1 MSNNAANSI
10 DAKSKKL
17 MELLFKKKYQVKY
30 FQREYKWQKNNI
42 EDLIVDLE
50 RSFMSNYSVEN
61 TRDSVPDY
69 DCYYMGPVVLYR
81 EKTTFVIVDGQQRL
95 TSFTLLLIYLI
106 HLQNEVFK
114 LNPKKI
120 QNLQEYVFSQPF
132 ESETLNLE
140 IPEREPI
147 LKALFEGADVLES
160 YIENES
166 SQNIFDR
173 YNDIADL
180 FPITLKHEARL
191 PLFINWLT
199 EKLIFIEIL
208 AQTSDS
214 AYTIFESM
222 NDRGLRLTQTEL
234 LKSYLLSNVK
244 DDAKIKELDYQWKKK
259 IAIFKTFS
267 NDEDE
272 LFFKAWLRAK
282 YAVSIRPPEKG
293 ATNQDFEKIGTR
305 FSNWVQD
312 IYSKKIL
319 GLDTNNPETFFFFV
333 HSDFHFFSDLYLKIS
348 DYELSENS
356 SEHKFKLISYKG
368 ISASLS
374 YPFILSPITKIDD
387 EETIDEKT
395 NLCVSF
401 LDSFAI
407 YRVLLNQ
414 AITQSSVDYFINR
427 MIRDIRNNNTDE
439 LKEKFKKE
447 IDEYKNKFLHEVD
460 YIKFDT
466 VNSKYIL
473 SRLYKSKHNEIPFEN
488 IYLQRRRDS
497 FALYQFLTFNDVEI
511 EVHKIPQGL
520 KDIFIEGL
528 CSYVIVPKQIIH
540 ELGLMNIAK
549 RIQYLIRNKYLFE
562 FDDINDFDPENL
574 RDFFMKRNKKMK
586 EQIINYWKI

>member
-10 DAKSKKL
+10 DAKSKTL

-50 RSFMSNYSVEN
+50 RSFMANYSVEH
-61 TRDSVPDY
+61 TRDNVPDY

-114 LNPKKI
+114 GNPKKV
-120 QNLQEYVFSQPF
+120 QNLDEYIFSQPF

-147 LKALFEGADVLES
+147 LKCLFEGKEVKDS
-160 YIENES
+160 YISNES
-166 SQNIFDR
+166 SQNIYDR
-173 YNDIADL
+173 FIDIADL
-180 FPITLKHEARL
+180 FPITLKHEMVL

-199 EKLIFIEIL
+199 AKLIFIEIL

-222 NDRGLRLTQTEL
+222 NDRGLKLTQTEL

-244 DDAKIKELDYQWKKK
+244 DEVKIKELDSAWKRK
-259 IAIFKTFS
+259 IALFKTYS

-305 FSNWVQD
+305 FSNWAQD
-312 IYSKKIL
+312 SAKRLL
-319 GLDTNNPETFFFFV
+319 GLDINKPETFFFFV
-333 HSDFHFFSDLYLKIS
+333 HSDFHFYSDLYIKIS
-348 DYELSENS
+348 ELEVSEEQP
-356 SEHKFKLISYKG
+356 EHNFKLISYKG

-374 YPFILSPITKIDD
+374 YPFILSPITIIDD
-387 EETIDEKT
+387 PETIDEKT

-401 LDSFAI
+401 LDSFAV
-407 YRVLLNQ
+407 YRLLLNL
-414 AITQSSVDYFINR
+414 AITQSSIDYAINR
-427 MIRDIRNNNTDE
+427 LIKDIRDCTPNE
-439 LKEKFKKE
+439 LKTLFKGE
-447 IDEYKNKFLHEVD
+447 IENYKSKFLHDVD
-460 YIKFDT
+460 YVKFDAS
-466 VNSKYIL
+466 NSKYIL
-473 SRLYKSKHNEIPFEN
+473 SRLFKNRNKEIPFEN
-488 IYLQRRRDS
+488 IYFQRRKDS
-497 FALYQFLTFNDVEI
+497 FALYQFFTFNDVDI
-511 EVHKIPQGL
+511 EVHKIPKGL
-520 KDIFIEGL
+520 KEIFMESV
-528 CSYVIVPKQIIH
+528 CSFVIVPRQVTH
-540 ELGLMNIAK
+540 ELDSLNIIK
-549 RIQYLIRNKYLFE
+549 RIQYLIKNGYLPEFENVNE
-562 FDDINDFDPENL
+562 FDPNNL
-574 RDFFMKRNKKMK
+574 KDFFMKRNKRIK